1 MKWRLLRTERKGGEH
16 SLQRGD
22 LEPHSTEDLGEA
34 LDVSQQ
40 AAGVADL
47 GGVDL
52 RVVLLHTR
60 QAEHLVRNQQIRF
73 GQEMLGTPPTW
84 SPHTHT
90 HTRRE

>member
-1 MKWRLLRTERKGGEH
+1 MEDDDH
-16 SLQRGD
+16 SLQHGN
-22 LEPHSTEDLGEA
+22 LEPQSTQDLSQT

-60 QAEHLVRNQQIRF
+60 QAEHLARDQQVGF
-73 GQEMLGTPPTW
+73 
-84 SPHTHT
+84 
-90 HTRRE
+90 